1 MSNWIRSATRRDAPA
16 ILSIYAPAVLT
27 TAASFELD
35 PPDEP
40 EMQARI
46 ATTLESFPWLVL
58 EDGGRVA
65 AYAYAGRFHA
75 RPAYRWSVEV
85 SVYVDANHRG
95 RGAGKALLRS
105 LLRELDRCGF
115 VNAFAGVTLPNPSS
129 VRLFEG
135 LGFEQ
140 VAHYRDVGFK
150 LGAWR
155 DVGWW
160 QKRLRDPPGSP
171 SEPISWRSLRVTER
185 LRRTPSAPT

>member
-1 MSNWIRSATRRDAPA
+1 MSTSIRSATRRDAPA

-27 TAASFELD
+27 TPATFEVH
-35 PPDEP
+35 PPSEQ
-40 EMQARI
+40 EMDARI

-58 EDGGRVA
+58 EDEARVV
-65 AYAYAGRFHA
+65 AYAYAGRFHT

-85 SVYVDANHRG
+85 SVYVDTNHRG
-95 RGAGKALLRS
+95 RGAGKALLGA
-105 LLRELDRCGF
+105 LLRELDRWGF

-129 VRLFEG
+129 IRLFEG

-140 VAHYRDVGFK
+140 VALYRDVGFK

-160 QKRLRDPPGSP
+160 QKRLRDPPDSP
-171 SEPISWRSLRVTER
+171 SEPV
-185 LRRTPSAPT
+185 A

>member
-1 MSNWIRSATRRDAPA
+1 MDDQFDSIGNAAGCAGHPLDLRAGGPHLSRLLRVGPSRRTGDAGA
-16 ILSIYAPAVLT
+16 DSD
-27 TAASFELD
+27 D
-35 PPDEP
+35 PRVVSV
-40 EMQARI
+40 AR
-46 ATTLESFPWLVL
+46 AR
-58 EDGGRVA
+58 GRGRVA
-65 AYAYAGRFHA
+65 AYAYASRFHA

-85 SVYVDANHRG
+85 SVYVDGNHRG
-95 RGAGKALLRS
+95 RGAGNALLRS

-115 VNAFAGVTLPNPSS
+115 INAFAGVTLPNPSS

-160 QKRLRDPPGSP
+160 QKRLRDPPRSP
-171 SEPISWRSLRVTER
+171 SEPIS
-185 LRRTPSAPT
+185 